1 MSQTKAQLVSGT
13 TAQDLTVDN
22 INTTSINSGQVSG
35 RKNLIINGAM
45 QVAQRGTSGTSVGY
59 VSLDRWYLNLSGG
72 SATFSQETNP
82 NPSETTGIQKFAR
95 LNVSSSSDF
104 TSIRQRIED
113 VTKVPSGTVT
123 LSFYAKGTAPAGGL
137 YAFTEQNF
145 GTGGSSSVDGTPVLI
160 TSSLTSSWVRYT
172 AQITVDSIDGK
183 TIGSASFFQIVI
195 GQYSNSSSTAYDLNI
210 TGVQLEVGSTAT
222 DFEHRSFADELLR
235 CYRYFQILSSN
246 TSGGLNAHSRY
257 PILGNGSNSAIWY
270 AYHKAT
276 MRVKPS
282 LVKSGISA
290 STMDIYNYSTSA
302 TATFN
307 NMTIAEGDENHS
319 QLLCTTT
326 NNFAIA
332 QIGSWRWSVNADCYF
347 AVNSEL

>member
-1 MSQTKAQLVSGT
+1 MSEIKVNSIKGVSASTAAISIDNSSGT
-13 TAQDLTVDN
+13 CTAN
-22 INTTSINSGQVSG
+22 ITNNLSN
-35 RKNLIINGAM
+35 KNLIINGAM
-45 QVAQRGTSGTSVGY
+45 EVAQRGTSGTSVGY

-72 SATFSQETNP
+72 SGTFSQETNP

-210 TGVQLEVGSTAT
+210 TGVQLELGSVAT
-222 DFEHRSFADELLR
+222 DFEHRSFGQELAL
-235 CYRYFQILSSN
+235 CQRYYYKHVEGNAKDIGVGAYYTANLFAFSIKFPVTMRAAPTLDYVSGTNFYQIFHNNTNDQFDAFSITRSQENCAAFDSSTGTSGVQGSGGILN
-246 TSGGLNAHSRY
+246 TSNASSYVALNA
-257 PILGNGSNSAIWY
+257 
-270 AYHKAT
+270 
-276 MRVKPS
+276 
-282 LVKSGISA
+282 
-290 STMDIYNYSTSA
+290 
-302 TATFN
+302 
-307 NMTIAEGDENHS
+307 
-319 QLLCTTT
+319 
-326 NNFAIA
+326 
-332 QIGSWRWSVNADCYF
+332 
-347 AVNSEL
+347 EL